1 MGQTAL
7 QNQVTTIVDC
17 PSNLPTAHSTACAAQ
32 SKGNDSIS
40 ETVVQLQL
48 GSAAAAE
55 QQPDSATLALIDH
68 VSAEAAQAS
77 GVSWQAVVEQV
88 LTSADLDQLITRLQT
103 SPPFIQS
110 ITQQLFQHLINQYRQ
125 QVAIAV
131 AADGLSAVDLNQP
144 HLRLQTSRKASEQ
157 QASGTRSQQL
167 DIVIDAAVVQ
177 TYLCGSL
184 TNFFEHSRFRQAF
197 KRFITSHLVAWIMED
212 VDISALDRET
222 AAIAVQQHLRQT
234 IPHWADKIERLGTI
248 YSVDITQMVIDSLN
262 LQQCLLKRLEA
273 LMGLRLRP
281 EITLDNALDLPNVA
295 PIPTSIPIAS
305 SIRAQL
311 RPDLWQRDSDL
322 AVFQY
327 RSKSNP
333 ANYIEHYI
341 TDPGDIALLPWEA
354 AEQIINKFGFDTVK
368 LQMIFAARA
377 MDQDEPWSSTFCL
390 RATDIVQLLG
400 WDRNHN
406 TSLPEKRNTIA
417 SAAHA
422 LSCLLVK
429 SVWIEGRGKRRVDAS
444 TPVGRMWDVLVD
456 PHGQID
462 WVTGKIE
469 RPDEVYVTVTPGL
482 WTKHFLNRA
491 GHKAKAALHQFGY
504 LARDILQIDPYHH
517 EMALRLAIQLTLDA
531 RVRVHNQH
539 PYNYQVVALL
549 KEVMPAAEISRA
561 LEDKYKARDLKNRW
575 NRALTLLVSLG
586 WQIEYDPHTYPDW
599 LQPNST
605 AARPSDWRRIKIIE
619 RLLQAHLVIRPPQP
633 IPQLLAQVKSPPHR
647 LKGAKARSLPAT
659 QPNTSQ
665 ASRRSKTAALRD
677 ITGDEVREGRKARGW
692 SRKELG
698 GFLGVSADYVGKLER
713 GDRVIT
719 PPLHKRLCKLLSL
732 SQSSAVAKQRVP

>member
-1 MGQTAL
+1 MGRAAL
-7 QNQVTTIVDC
+7 QQQRIVGSKCRRNPCDR
-17 PSNLPTAHSTACAAQ
+17 PEDSSQ
-32 SKGNDSIS
+32 SSS
-40 ETVVQLQL
+40 ETVIQLQL
-48 GSAAAAE
+48 QS
-55 QQPDSATLALIDH
+55 D
-68 VSAEAAQAS
+68 AEANTNPQTAATGIGGINSPTPGQ
-77 GVSWQAVVEQV
+77 SWDTVVNQV
-88 LTSADLDQLITRLQT
+88 ITSADLDQLINRLQR
-103 SPPFIQS
+103 SPLFAQA
-110 ITQQLFQHLINQYRQ
+110 ITQQLFQHVVALYRQ
-125 QVAIAV
+125 KVAEAIAAEGV
-131 AADGLSAVDLNQP
+131 SAVNLDQP
-144 HLRLQTSRKASEQ
+144 HFNLQSAK
-157 QASGTRSQQL
+157 SQGSPQL
-167 DIVIDAAVVQ
+167 DIVIDDEAVQ
-177 TYLCGSL
+177 AYLGESL
-184 TNFFEHSRFRQAF
+184 TSFFEHPRF
-197 KRFITSHLVAWIMED
+197 KRAFAQFFGAHLVAWAMDDLGLAQLDADSAAVIRPYLQHNGD
-212 VDISALDRET
+212 RLSAKIDLLGQIYARDI
-222 AAIAVQQHLRQT
+222 I
-234 IPHWADKIERLGTI
+234 
-248 YSVDITQMVIDSLN
+248 QMIIDSLN
-262 LQQCLLKRLEA
+262 LPNCSLTRLEA
-273 LMGLRLRP
+273 LMGLKLRP
-281 EITLDNALDLPNVA
+281 EATLDDLLDLPRAA

-305 SIRAQL
+305 SIQAQL
-311 RPDLWQRDSDL
+311 RPDLWQRNDDL

-333 ANYIEHYI
+333 ANTIEHYI
-341 TDPGDIALLPWEA
+341 TNPGDIALLPWEA

-377 MDQDEPWSSTFCL
+377 MDQDEPWNSTFRL
-390 RATDIVQLLG
+390 KATDIVQLLG

-469 RPDEVYVTVTPGL
+469 RPEEVYITVTPGL

-491 GHKAKAALHQFGY
+491 GQKAKAALHQFGY

-531 RVRVHNQH
+531 RVRVHNQN
-539 PYNYQVVALL
+539 PYEYQVVNLL

-561 LEDKYKARDLKNRW
+561 LDDKYKARDLKNRW

-586 WQIEYDPHTYPDW
+586 WQIEYDDQTYPEW
-599 LQPNST
+599 LQPNSK
-605 AARPSDWRRIKIIE
+605 ARRPSDWRRVKIIE

-633 IPQLLAQVKSPPHR
+633 IPQLLAQVKSPQKLR
-647 LKGAKARSLPAT
+647 
-659 QPNTSQ
+659 
-665 ASRRSKTAALRD
+665 SRRPQPALPSREITA
-677 ITGDEVREGRKARGW
+677 DEVREGRLNRGW

-713 GDRVIT
+713 GDRIIT
-719 PPLHKRLCKLLSL
+719 PPLQKRLRKLLGL
-732 SQSSAVAKQRVP
+732 L

>member
-1 MGQTAL
+1 MGQVAL
-7 QNQVTTIVDC
+7 QNQVTTDVERQA
-17 PSNLPTAHSTACAAQ
+17 NGRTARSQ
-32 SKGNDSIS
+32 NNYQQNPEPNP

-48 GSAAAAE
+48 GSTDPS
-55 QQPDSATLALIDH
+55 QQDNGTQVASVLGNQP
-68 VSAEAAQAS
+68 AQS
-77 GVSWQAVVEQV
+77 SQELPWQSVMEQV
-88 LTSADLDQLITRLQT
+88 LTSTDLDQLIIRLQT
-103 SPPFIQS
+103 SASFTRS
-110 ITQQLFQHLINQYRQ
+110 ITQQLFRQLVNAYRQ
-125 QVAIAV
+125 QIAIAV

-144 HLRLQTSRKASEQ
+144 HFHLQTSSTANAPPGSSAK
-157 QASGTRSQQL
+157 SQQL
-167 DIVIDAAVVQ
+167 DIVINAAAVQ
-177 TYLCGSL
+177 DYLCSAL
-184 TNFFEHSRFRQAF
+184 ANFFEHSRFRQAF
-197 KRFITSHLVAWIMED
+197 KCFIASHLVAWV
-212 VDISALDRET
+212 VDEVDLSALDGET
-222 AAIAVQQHLRQT
+222 AAIAIQHYLRQHT
-234 IPHWADKIERLGTI
+234 DGLSDKIERLGHI

-262 LQQCLLKRLEA
+262 LQQCSLTRLEA
-273 LMGLRLRP
+273 LMGLRARP
-281 EITLDNALDLPNVA
+281 EITLDNALDLPSVA

-311 RPDLWQRDSDL
+311 RPDLWRRDSDL

-327 RSKSNP
+327 RSKANP

-341 TDPGDIALLPWEA
+341 TDPDDIALLPWEA

-377 MDQDEPWSSTFCL
+377 MDQDEPWNSTFCL

-429 SVWIEGRGKRRVDAS
+429 SVWIEGRGKRRIDAS

-491 GHKAKAALHQFGY
+491 GHNAKAALHQFGY

-531 RVRVHNQH
+531 RVRVHNQN

-561 LEDKYKARDLKNRW
+561 LADKYKARDLKNRW

-586 WQIEYDPHTYPDW
+586 WQIEYDLHTYPAW

-605 AARPSDWRRIKIIE
+605 ASRPSDWRRIKIIE

-633 IPQLLAQVKSPPHR
+633 IPQLLAQVKSPPQR
-647 LKGAKARSLPAT
+647 LRGRTRSLQTGQSNGNQRA
-659 QPNTSQ
+659 
-665 ASRRSKTAALRD
+665 RRAQTAPPRD
-677 ITGDEVREGRKARGW
+677 VTGDEVREGRKARGW

-713 GDRVIT
+713 GDRVVT
-719 PPLHKRLCKLLSL
+719 SPLSKRLCKLLSL
-732 SQSSAVAKQRVP
+732 P

>member
-1 MGQTAL
+1 MGQAAL
-7 QNQVTTIVDC
+7 QNQVATRANPANVGTC
-17 PSNLPTAHSTACAAQ
+17 
-32 SKGNDSIS
+32 SKDRQPPPPEMVI
-40 ETVVQLQL
+40 QLQL
-48 GSAAAAE
+48 ESPAALGQRVKGARETVPSVAAE
-55 QQPDSATLALIDH
+55 RPATSASIPLTAIVD
-68 VSAEAAQAS
+68 Q
-77 GVSWQAVVEQV
+77 VV
-88 LTSADLDQLITRLQT
+88 TSADLDRLIAHLQR
-103 SPPFIQS
+103 SPAVIQA
-110 ITQQLFQHLINQYRQ
+110 ITQQLFQRLAEAYRE
-125 QVAIAV
+125 QVAIAI
-131 AADGLSAVDLNQP
+131 AEAGLGAVDLAQP
-144 HLRLQTSRKASEQ
+144 HFRLQP
-157 QASGTRSQQL
+157 GQQL
-167 DIVIDAAVVQ
+167 DIVIDDDVQ
-177 TYLCGSL
+177 RYLVQSL
-184 TNFFEHSRFRQAF
+184 PPFFEHPRFRRPFSRF
-197 KRFITSHLVAWIMED
+197 IGTHLVTWAID
-212 VDISALDRET
+212 DLGLSPFDAGASSAV
-222 AAIAVQQHLRQT
+222 IQGHLRQN
-234 IPHWADKIERLGTI
+234 IDRLAEKIDLLGKI
-248 YSVDITQMVIDSLN
+248 YSLDITQMIVDSLDLPN
-262 LQQCLLKRLEA
+262 CSPAHLET
-273 LMGLRLRP
+273 LMGLRSRP
-281 EITLDNALDLPNVA
+281 EMTVDDLLEMPRIA
-295 PIPTSIPIAS
+295 PMPTSIPIAS

-333 ANYIEHYI
+333 ANTIEHYI

-377 MDQDEPWSSTFCL
+377 MDQDEPWNSTFRL

-429 SVWIEGRGKRRVDAS
+429 SVWIEGRGKRKVDAS

-469 RPDEVYVTVTPGL
+469 RPDEVYITVTPGL

-491 GHKAKAALHQFGY
+491 GQKAKAALHQFGY

-539 PYNYQVVALL
+539 PYEYQVLNLL
-549 KEVMPAAEISRA
+549 KEVMPPAEISRA
-561 LEDKYKARDLKNRW
+561 LDDKYKARDLKNRW

-586 WQIEYDPHTYPDW
+586 WQIEYDAPSYPEW
-599 LQPNST
+599 LQPNSK
-605 AARPSDWRRIKIIE
+605 APRPTDWRRIKIIE
-619 RLLQAHLVIRPPQP
+619 RLLQARLVIRPPQP
-633 IPQLLAQVKSPPHR
+633 IPQLLAQVKSPQQFSS
-647 LKGAKARSLPAT
+647 KKRSRPAQPALPA
-659 QPNTSQ
+659 
-665 ASRRSKTAALRD
+665 RE
-677 ITGDEVREGRKARGW
+677 ITGDEVREGRQGRGW

-713 GDRVIT
+713 GDRIIT
-719 PPLHKRLCKLLSL
+719 PPLQKRLQKLLSL
-732 SQSSAVAKQRVP
+732 P